1 MLLTFCSSTSSS
13 SSSFCGDST
22 FVCCICFLRVVA
34 VNEFP
39 MAWHKIIHKYW
50 DFSIGTQATDKS
62 LNTHTHKLT
71 PIDQSDSSNSRDFN
85 LKWFFSSLSS
95 SSSLSSVVL
104 PCVMPLFLHGS
115 LSRSHLGIGYP
126 HVIHADSILRANMNK
141 SHWTCPQFRPRVSN
155 TNSYLECNISIPT
168 AITSSPSS
176 SSISAKSNRT
186 FRSIEYEPFV
196 ICQICSFLHP
206 LAR

>member
-13 SSSFCGDST
+13 SFSFCGDST

-50 DFSIGTQATDKS
+50 DFSIGTQATHKS

-85 LKWFFSSLSS
+85 LKWFFFLLCRRRRCRRWFSHASCHFFCMAPFLDHIWVSGILMSYMLIQYWERTWINHIEHVLSS
-95 SSSLSSVVL
+95 GRVYPTRIAISNAISV
-104 PCVMPLFLHGS
+104 
-115 LSRSHLGIGYP
+115 Y
-126 HVIHADSILRANMNK
+126 
-141 SHWTCPQFRPRVSN
+141 Q
-155 TNSYLECNISIPT
+155 
-168 AITSSPSS
+168 
-176 SSISAKSNRT
+176 
-186 FRSIEYEPFV
+186 
-196 ICQICSFLHP
+196 QQ
-206 LAR
+206 